1 MEVLSLEIIIDEKQ
15 SALDAA
21 LKKAE
26 NIDSFEI
33 EDLDKTDARKS
44 VVLFFKEPI
53 NINYINSFLISVL
66 GEHKAKVIE

>member
-1 MEVLSLEIIIDEKQ
+1 MEVLSLEIIIDDKHA
-15 SALDAA
+15 SLDAL

-33 EDLDKTDARKS
+33 EDLDKTDERKS

>member
-1 MEVLSLEIIIDEKQ
+1 MEVLSLEIIIDDKRT
-15 SALDAA
+15 SLDAL

-33 EDLDKTDARKS
+33 EDLDKTDERKS

>member
-1 MEVLSLEIIIDEKQ
+1 MEVLSLEIIIDEKH

-44 VVLFFKEPI
+44 VVIFFKEPI

>member
-1 MEVLSLEIIIDEKQ
+1 MEVLSLEIIIDEKH

>member
-1 MEVLSLEIIIDEKQ
+1 MEVLSLEIIIDDKRA
-15 SALDAA
+15 SLDAL

-33 EDLDKTDARKS
+33 EDLDKADERKS
-44 VVLFFKEPI
+44 VVIFFKEPI

>member
-1 MEVLSLEIIIDEKQ
+1 MEVLSLEIIIDEKH

-44 VVLFFKEPI
+44 VVIFFKEPI
-53 NINYINSFLISVL
+53 NINYINSFLVSVL

>member
-1 MEVLSLEIIIDEKQ
+1 MEVLSLEIIIDDKR
-15 SALDAA
+15 SALDAL

-44 VVLFFKEPI
+44 VVIFFKEPI
-53 NINYINSFLISVL
+53 NINYINSFLVSVL

>member
-1 MEVLSLEIIIDEKQ
+1 MEVLSLEIIIDDKRA
-15 SALDAA
+15 SLDAL

-33 EDLDKTDARKS
+33 EDLDKTDERKS

>member
-1 MEVLSLEIIIDEKQ
+1 MEVLSLEIIIDDKRA
-15 SALDAA
+15 SLDAL

-33 EDLDKTDARKS
+33 EDLDKTDERKS
-44 VVLFFKEPI
+44 VVIFFKEPI